1 MEAPFISARARVLAE
16 WTDANRHFNSV
27 RYLDLF
33 REGAGV
39 FLRELG
45 VTRTPSGTFFQAE
58 AHIRY
63 ERELLVDAPVV
74 VESWLV
80 AIDDKRLHHFHEMR
94 HAEAGYR
101 AATVEYLHLH
111 VDTATRRSAPMPRT
125 S

>member
-45 VTRTPSGTFFQAE
+45 VARTP
-58 AHIRY
+58 
-63 ERELLVDAPVV
+63 
-74 VESWLV
+74 
-80 AIDDKRLHHFHEMR
+80 
-94 HAEAGYR
+94 
-101 AATVEYLHLH
+101 
-111 VDTATRRSAPMPRT
+111 
-125 S
+125 